1 MGYLPLYQAL
11 VKCRKVT
18 PKDQTMEQ
26 DLATYLMRF
35 DFLRQQKIDTTHW
48 MAHKTSKAAI
58 NKLVPMKQILY
69 NTNLC

>member
-1 MGYLPLYQAL
+1 
-11 VKCRKVT
+11 
-18 PKDQTMEQ
+18 MEQ

-48 MAHKTSKAAI
+48 MEHKTSKASI

>member
-1 MGYLPLYQAL
+1 
-11 VKCRKVT
+11 
-18 PKDQTMEQ
+18 MEQ

-48 MAHKTSKAAI
+48 MAHKTSKASI